1 MNHWRDLGDFIL
13 PRRPRF
19 NVYDVNKGDRRNQKI
34 IDSTGTLAARTLR
47 SGMVGGITSPA
58 RPWFRLTDDDPELAE
73 FMSAKRWLA
82 TISDRM
88 GTVFLRS
95 NIYNSF
101 PIIYGDAGIFSTA
114 AMMVE
119 EDFDDVIRTYPFPI
133 GSYMIANDAKLRV
146 NVFFR
151 EFRYTVRQ
159 VVEKYGTY
167 NKKSGSP
174 DWSKFSDRIKSLY
187 DEGSMETWID
197 ICHVVQP
204 NEDFDED
211 KIESKYKKFSSYTY
225 ESGAANGNP
234 YDQQDDRYLKESGYD
249 YFPVLAPRWE
259 VNGEDAYGTSCPGMD
274 ALGDIK
280 QLQLMSKRKAQAIE
294 KGVNPAMVGPTSL
307 RTSKASILPGDI
319 TYTDEREG
327 VKGFRAAHEMNLD
340 ISHLVEDI
348 RDIRFTVKRAFFE
361 DLFLM
366 LAQSDRREIT
376 AREIEERHEEKLL
389 ALGPVLEQMNQDL
402 LDPLIDITFMM
413 MDRQGMIPPPPPEL
427 QGRRLK
433 IEYLSVMAQAQKLV
447 GISSV
452 ERFTSYIANYT
463 ANTKDMTMVRKFN
476 AGKTLDDYADR
487 LGINPTN
494 IRSDEEVAELAAQEQ
509 RQQQAAAAAETMK
522 TGAAA
527 VKDLAGADMS
537 GDNALTRMA
546 NAGAK

>member
-73 FMSAKRWLA
+73 FASAKRWLA

-174 DWSKFSDRIKSLY
+174 QWEKFSDKVKTLY
-187 DEGSMETWID
+187 DEGNMEAWID
-197 ICHVVQP
+197 ICHVIQP
-204 NEDFDED
+204 NEDFDEG

-225 ESGAANGNP
+225 ERGAVNGNP
-234 YDQQDDRYLKESGYD
+234 YDQKDERYLKESGYD
-249 YFPVLAPRWE
+249 HFPVLAPRWE

-294 KGVNPAMVGPTSL
+294 KGVNPAMVGPVSL

-327 VKGFRAAHEMNLD
+327 VKGFRPAHEMNLD

-366 LAQSDRREIT
+366 LSQSDRREIT

-487 LGINPTN
+487 LGINPMN
-494 IRSDEEVAELAAQEQ
+494 IRSDEEVADIAAQEQ
-509 RQQQAAAAAETMK
+509 RQQQAVAAAETMK
-522 TGAAA
+522 TAAGAA
-527 VKDLAGADMS
+527 KDLAGADMS

-546 NAGAK
+546 KAGAQ